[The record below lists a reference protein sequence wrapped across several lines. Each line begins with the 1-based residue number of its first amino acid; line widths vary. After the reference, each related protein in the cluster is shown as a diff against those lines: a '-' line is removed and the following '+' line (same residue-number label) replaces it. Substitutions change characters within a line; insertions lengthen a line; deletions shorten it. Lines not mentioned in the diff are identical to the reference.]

1 MCLPRAAVAGYFA
14 ILGLVCA
21 AWMSSIDDLKVLLGL
36 DAARFGWLLV
46 SGPCGN
52 LVSFTFASALL
63 ARLGSRRG
71 LVLFVTVYLLA
82 GFGLAACFLL
92 KAPIP
97 VWCVAIAAFC
107 CCGNLFNIAVNTQ
120 GGIVERRLGTP
131 IMNSF
136 HGMFSALCLLGGLLA
151 LVSST
156 LAISP
161 GVRILGTLVLATLA
175 HLALFRD
182 LPADDTPVRMR
193 KKGGHRPDRALFA
206 LGLAALVIM
215 GCEGA
220 VSDWVGVFYRDSLVA
235 PETRV
240 KWGFCAVMG
249 AMTVGRFLTDRL
261 VLRFG
266 AGRILHIYSILVSL
280 GLALALAS
288 PYLALTG
295 LTLHFLATL
304 GFVVTGFGISAL
316 VPILYSAANRTKAM
330 PAASAITF
338 LGSMGFLGYFLCPPL
353 IGHVAELT
361 SLSAALGIFAVLILG
376 CLFVNPE

>member
-1 MCLPRAAVAGYFA
+1 MRTSRAVSGYFA

-52 LVSFTFASALL
+52 LVSFTFASTLL
-63 ARLGSRRG
+63 ARMGSRRG
-71 LVLFVTVYLLA
+71 LVLVVTGYLLA

-97 VWCVAIAAFC
+97 VWCATIAAFC
-107 CCGNLFNIAVNTQ
+107 GCGNLFNIAVNTQ

-161 GVRILGTLVLATLA
+161 GVRILGTLVVATLA
-175 HLALFRD
+175 HLALFRN
-182 LPADDTPVRMR
+182 LPADDAPVRMR
-193 KKGGHRPDRALFA
+193 EKGGHRPDRALFA

-220 VSDWVGVFYRDSLVA
+220 VSDWVGVFYRDSLVS

-266 AGRILHIYSILVSL
+266 AKRILHAYSVLVSL

-288 PYLALTG
+288 PYLALAG
-295 LTLHFLATL
+295 LALHLLATL
-304 GFVVTGFGISAL
+304 GFAITGFGISAL
-316 VPILYSAANRTKAM
+316 VPLLYSKANRTKAM

-338 LGSMGFLGYFLCPPL
+338 LGSMGFLGYFLGPPL
-353 IGHVAELT
+353 IGHVAGLT
-361 SLSAALGIFAVLILG
+361 SLSAALAIFAVLILG